1 MSSPTVSLDV
11 LRTLHRIHKQ
21 LADLKDRRDRG
32 PRQIRAG
39 EAGIKQREDEVNKL
53 REELKTMRKNI
64 DQKQLQ
70 MKSNEQ
76 KIKDLD
82 TKLNMAASNRE
93 YQILKDQIAAD
104 KMANSVLEDEIIE
117 MMEQVDAFQ
126 LKIAE
131 AEGVL
136 KTTQEK
142 VAASRKTVE
151 GQAAS
156 IQGDIVRLEAELK
169 QCEAELPEG
178 IRETY
183 LRLVGKKGEDA
194 LAEVV
199 DGACGG
205 CCQQVPA
212 ERAVQHSPLAAQFLP
227 DLRAAAVY
235 CGGKV
240 RLQEPYP
247 RASAINSAAPCS
259 NNTLATLRPSDSASS
274 TVPLCVASSFRVPAG
289 SSTRPVRTS
298 RSPSI
303 RPQAAMGAMQPPC
316 NTASI
321 ARSAFTAACVGG

>member
-1 MSSPTVSLDV
+1 MASSTVSLDV

-39 EAGIKQREDEVNKL
+39 AAGIKQREDVLNEL
-53 REELKTMRKNI
+53 RETLKTMRKNI

-82 TKLNMAASNRE
+82 TKLNAAASNRE

-117 MMEQVDAFQ
+117 MMEQVDIFQ
-126 LKIAE
+126 PKIAE
-131 AEGVL
+131 AEDVL

-142 VAASRKTVE
+142 VAAGRNTFE
-151 GQAAS
+151 AQAGS
-156 IQGDIVRLEAELK
+156 ILEDIVRLEAELK
-169 QCEAELPEG
+169 QREAELPEG

-183 LRLVGKKGEDA
+183 RRLVGKKGEDA

-205 CCQQVPA
+205 CCQQVPLNVQANIRLSQPSFCRTCGRLLYIA
-212 ERAVQHSPLAAQFLP
+212 EE
-227 DLRAAAVY
+227 
-235 CGGKV
+235 K
-240 RLQEPYP
+240 
-247 RASAINSAAPCS
+247 
-259 NNTLATLRPSDSASS
+259 
-274 TVPLCVASSFRVPAG
+274 
-289 SSTRPVRTS
+289 
-298 RSPSI
+298 
-303 RPQAAMGAMQPPC
+303 
-316 NTASI
+316 
-321 ARSAFTAACVGG
+321 

>member
-21 LADLKDRRDRG
+21 LTDLKDRRDRG
-32 PRQIRAG
+32 PRQILAG
-39 EAGIKQREDEVNKL
+39 EAGIKQREEELNKL

-82 TKLNMAASNRE
+82 TKLNQAASNRE

-126 LKIAE
+126 LKIAA

-151 GQAAS
+151 AQAAS
-156 IQGDIVRLEAELK
+156 IQDDIVRLEAELK
-169 QCEAELPEG
+169 QCEAELPEA

-183 LRLVGKKGEDA
+183 LRMARKKGEDA

-205 CCQQVPA
+205 CCQQVPLNVQANIRLLQPSFCRTCGRLLYIA
-212 ERAVQHSPLAAQFLP
+212 EEKQMSGVKGLSS
-227 DLRAAAVY
+227 
-235 CGGKV
+235 GG
-240 RLQEPYP
+240 
-247 RASAINSAAPCS
+247 
-259 NNTLATLRPSDSASS
+259 ATK
-274 TVPLCVASSFRVPAG
+274 
-289 SSTRPVRTS
+289 
-298 RSPSI
+298 
-303 RPQAAMGAMQPPC
+303 
-316 NTASI
+316 
-321 ARSAFTAACVGG
+321 

>member
-21 LADLKDRRDRG
+21 LTDLKDRRDRG

-39 EAGIKQREDEVNKL
+39 EAGIKHSEDDLNKL
-53 REELKTMRKNI
+53 REELKTMRKTI
-64 DQKQLQ
+64 DQNQLQ

-82 TKLNMAASNRE
+82 AKLNMAASNRE

-117 MMEQVDAFQ
+117 MMEQVDVFQ
-126 LKIAE
+126 LRIVA
-131 AEGVL
+131 AEGAH

-142 VAASRKTVE
+142 VAASRKMVE
-151 GQAAS
+151 SQAAS
-156 IQGDIVRLEAELK
+156 IRGDIVRLEAELK
-169 QCEAELPEG
+169 QREAELPEA

-205 CCQQVPA
+205 CCQQVPLNVQSNIRMLQPSFCRTCGRLLYVA
-212 ERAVQHSPLAAQFLP
+212 EE
-227 DLRAAAVY
+227 
-235 CGGKV
+235 K
-240 RLQEPYP
+240 
-247 RASAINSAAPCS
+247 
-259 NNTLATLRPSDSASS
+259 
-274 TVPLCVASSFRVPAG
+274 
-289 SSTRPVRTS
+289 
-298 RSPSI
+298 
-303 RPQAAMGAMQPPC
+303 
-316 NTASI
+316 
-321 ARSAFTAACVGG
+321 

>member
-1 MSSPTVSLDV
+1 MPSPTVSLDV

-21 LADLKDRRDRG
+21 LTDLKDRRDRG

-142 VAASRKTVE
+142 VAAGRKTVE
-151 GQAAS
+151 AQAAS
-156 IQGDIVRLEAELK
+156 IQADIVRLEAELK
-169 QCEAELPEG
+169 QCEGG
-178 IRETY
+178 IAGGDPRNVSASGREERRGRLGRGRGRR
-183 LRLVGKKGEDA
+183 LRRLLSAGPV
-194 LAEVV
+194 
-199 DGACGG
+199 
-205 CCQQVPA
+205 
-212 ERAVQHSPLAAQFLP
+212 ERAGQHSPLAAQFLP

-235 CGGKV
+235 CGGEV
-240 RLQEPYP
+240 R
-247 RASAINSAAPCS
+247 AAIGHGHGVS
-259 NNTLATLRPSDSASS
+259 TGKIRPSD
-274 TVPLCVASSFRVPAG
+274 LVAGHVISVAERE
-289 SSTRPVRTS
+289 
-298 RSPSI
+298 
-303 RPQAAMGAMQPPC
+303 
-316 NTASI
+316 
-321 ARSAFTAACVGG
+321 

>member
-1 MSSPTVSLDV
+1 MSSPTVSLNV

-21 LADLKDRRDRG
+21 LTDLKDRRDRG

-39 EAGIKQREDEVNKL
+39 AAGIKQRDDELAKL
-53 REELKTMRKNI
+53 REELKTMRRKI
-64 DQKQLQ
+64 DQEQLQ

-82 TKLNMAASNRE
+82 TKLNLAASNRE

-126 LKIAE
+126 LKSVA

-142 VAASRKTVE
+142 VSVSRKAVE
-151 GQAAS
+151 DQAAS
-156 IQGDIVRLEAELK
+156 IQADIERLEGELK
-169 QCEAELPEG
+169 QLEGELPEA

-205 CCQQVPA
+205 CHQEVPVNVQSNIRMSKPSFCRTCGRLLYVA
-212 ERAVQHSPLAAQFLP
+212 EE
-227 DLRAAAVY
+227 
-235 CGGKV
+235 K
-240 RLQEPYP
+240 
-247 RASAINSAAPCS
+247 
-259 NNTLATLRPSDSASS
+259 
-274 TVPLCVASSFRVPAG
+274 
-289 SSTRPVRTS
+289 
-298 RSPSI
+298 
-303 RPQAAMGAMQPPC
+303 
-316 NTASI
+316 
-321 ARSAFTAACVGG
+321 